1 MCNDSPLCW
10 LISATD
16 VLSDDLS
23 VTYMLGSNA
32 VAPSDVAPARVPPAG
47 LEFPG
52 LLVYPNGVNSQ
63 VNLTEKGG
71 NIKQIATDFFLLP
84 CFSLR
89 SSQHNI
95 KNLLGDSQGEVL
107 KKCIYMQM
115 RCCHY

>member
-1 MCNDSPLCW
+1 M
-10 LISATD
+10 
-16 VLSDDLS
+16 LSDDLS
-23 VTYMLGSNA
+23 VTYMLGSSA
-32 VAPSDVAPARVPPAG
+32 VAPSDVALARVPPAG

-89 SSQHNI
+89 SQHNI
-95 KNLLGDSQGEVL
+95 NNLLGDSDGEVL
-107 KKCIYMQM
+107 KKMHLYANEMLPLLKILFPIITEQ
-115 RCCHY
+115 RNIKT